1 MPDAANGVPN
11 QEPGHKSGRTRP
23 PSVVQ
28 RLGLVLRLPLGM
40 TLTTLRYMWRVTAL
54 HRTETVGDPAADL
67 PPVLPAEILD
77 DEVKPIADG
86 RGPLFHRTFG
96 VSVCEADRDA
106 AGLMARITDDLDDAA
121 PSEVVSFRKTRG
133 EPGHLVAGDEYRVR
147 MPGPWDGPVRV
158 VHRDA
163 TSFRFVTLG
172 GHLEAGQIEFRA
184 HDTGPGRLRFEIE
197 AWSRAGDAMARL
209 LYHRVGVGK
218 EIQLNMW
225 VSFCLSTPKLAGG
238 RRDGGIT
245 IDTRRIDEDSLPA
258 EPPDLPRRSTPAP
271 EAPAAR

>member
-1 MPDAANGVPN
+1 VGTRWSVPDAANGVPTRD
-11 QEPGHKSGRTRP
+11 PDHRSGPTRP
-23 PSVVQ
+23 PSLAA
-28 RLGLVLRLPLGM
+28 RAGLVLRFPLGM
-40 TLTTLRYMWRVTAL
+40 AVTSFRYLWRVTAL
-54 HRTETVGDPAADL
+54 HRTEVEGDPATNL
-67 PPVLPAEILD
+67 PPVLPAGVVD

-86 RGPLFHRTFG
+86 RGPLFHRFFA
-96 VSVCEADRDA
+96 VSIRDADRDA
-106 AGLMARITDDLDDAA
+106 AGLMAKVTDDLDAAA

-133 EPGHLVAGDEYRVR
+133 EPGHLVVGDEYRVR

-163 TSFRFVTLG
+163 TSFRFVTLA

-184 HDTGPGRLRFEIE
+184 RDTGPGRLRFEIE

-209 LYHRVGVGK
+209 LHHRLGVGK

-238 RRDGGIT
+238 RRDSGIT
-245 IDTRRIDEDSLPA
+245 IDTRRIESDDLP
-258 EPPDLPRRSTPAP
+258 EQSPDLPRT
-271 EAPAAR
+271 